1 MLFVR
6 PHTRDHRITLTLIE
20 PLIFLYLQKCNYFT
34 LSTTAT
40 SHIAGQ
46 GSKSMMNASQT
57 NSSAQIKDLR
67 PSLVPTQSQKVLK
80 TMLHKTYA
88 TSQWINNWS
97 IVSPSHQHMQHQPAD
112 KKPHLIRLSHV
123 KTLKLLSNQR
133 MRPFLGAFLFCFVC

>member
-6 PHTRDHRITLTLIE
+6 PHTRDHRITLTPIE

-40 SHIAGQ
+40 SHLTGQ

-57 NSSAQIKDLR
+57 NSSSNKR
-67 PSLVPTQSQKVLK
+67 SLTLLGNYPIPKVWK

-112 KKPHLIRLSHV
+112 EKPLLIRLSCL

>member
-1 MLFVR
+1 MLFVKTPYPR
-6 PHTRDHRITLTLIE
+6 PQNNIDSNRAFDLSVSSKMQLFHSVHNRYITHSGSRFQIYDECFPNQFLRSNKRSSTLLGTYPI
-20 PLIFLYLQKCNYFT
+20 P
-34 LSTTAT
+34 
-40 SHIAGQ
+40 
-46 GSKSMMNASQT
+46 
-57 NSSAQIKDLR
+57 
-67 PSLVPTQSQKVLK
+67 KVLK